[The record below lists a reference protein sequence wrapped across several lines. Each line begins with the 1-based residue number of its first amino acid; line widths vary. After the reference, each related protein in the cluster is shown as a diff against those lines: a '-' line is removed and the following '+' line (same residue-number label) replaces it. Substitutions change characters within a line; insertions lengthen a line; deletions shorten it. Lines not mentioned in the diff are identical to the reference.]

1 MKVNVGGNQY
11 FVDVHHIDSKITL
24 GGVETPC
31 RATKI
36 TLEIPNAKAAETNS
50 TPLIAETFTYCSP
63 QEQFS
68 RREGRRRAVDRLLK
82 LTKDMNYFDKTQR
95 GQLFRQ
101 VCPEYF
107 KNENAV

>member
-24 GGVETPC
+24 GGVETAC
-31 RATKI
+31 RATK
-36 TLEIPNAKAAETNS
+36 NAKAAQSNS

-68 RREGRRRAVDRLLK
+68 RREGRRRAADRLLK
-82 LTKDMNYFDKTQR
+82 LTKAMNFFDKTQR

-107 KNENAV
+107 KNEHAV